1 MTLAESEQTAPNST
15 DAAIAS
21 ANGSGTLLDPK
32 QIRIS
37 RPGPDASVS
46 TLLGPEQHPPAWVE
60 RLVLEEIPTKDD
72 YGLIRLETLVRFAQ
86 ACSAL
91 PNRTPKPYYGV
102 GDDATIGA
110 EWDIGRYHVG
120 IQVGN
125 DPAVDSI
132 VFEIDRGEPEESSL
146 EGNVEVLAALMSSIL
161 RD

>member
-1 MTLAESEQTAPNST
+1 VTLAEFEGIAPNST
-15 DAAIAS
+15 DVAIAS

-46 TLLGPEQHPPAWVE
+46 TLLIPEQHPPAWVE
-60 RLVLEEIPTKDD
+60 RLVREEIPAKDD
-72 YGLIRLETLVRFAQ
+72 YGLIKLETLVRFAQ

-91 PNRTPKPYYGV
+91 PDRTPKPYYGV

-110 EWDIGRYHVG
+110 EWDIGQFHVG

-125 DPAVDSI
+125 DPALDSI
-132 VFEIDRGEPEESSL
+132 IFEVDRGEPEESD
-146 EGNVEVLAALMSSIL
+146 NVGILPDLMLSIL
-161 RD
+161 PD

>member
-1 MTLAESEQTAPNST
+1 MTLAEFEEIAPNST
-15 DAAIAS
+15 DVAIAS

-37 RPGPDASVS
+37 RPGPDASIS
-46 TLLGPEQHPPAWVE
+46 TLLRPEQHPPAWVE
-60 RLVLEEIPTKDD
+60 RLVREEIPAKDD
-72 YGLIRLETLVRFAQ
+72 YGLIKLEALVRFAQ

-91 PNRTPKPYYGV
+91 PNQTPKPYLGV

-110 EWDIGRYHVG
+110 EWDIGRYHIG

-132 VFEIDRGEPEESSL
+132 IFEVDRGEPEESDSVGIL
-146 EGNVEVLAALMSSIL
+146 PALMLSIL
-161 RD
+161 PD

>member
-1 MTLAESEQTAPNST
+1 MTLAEFEGIAPNST
-15 DAAIAS
+15 DVAIAS

-46 TLLGPEQHPPAWVE
+46 TLLRPEQHPPAWVE
-60 RLVLEEIPTKDD
+60 RLVREEIPAKDD
-72 YGLIRLETLVRFAQ
+72 YGLIKLETLVRFAQ

-91 PNRTPKPYYGV
+91 PDRTPKPYYGV

-110 EWDIGRYHVG
+110 EWDIGQFHVG

-125 DPAVDSI
+125 DPALDSI
-132 VFEIDRGEPEESSL
+132 IFEVDRGEPEESD
-146 EGNVEVLAALMSSIL
+146 NVGILPALMLSIL
-161 RD
+161 PD